1 MKDKLKIELYT
12 VGWNE
17 EFQLPFAIEYWKR
30 FISDE
35 TDFKVIYYDNMST
48 DKSLEILSQY
58 DWIEVRQF
66 DSKNEM
72 NEDFQT
78 IIRNNCW
85 KGSDADWVMM
95 VDVDEVFY
103 CNDIISEL
111 KKFKKQGAAVIACK
125 WYALCGESVPE
136 HKDGV
141 LLHQQIGRG
150 YMQYINHREGQKY
163 FGKLQLFNPK
173 KVTTMNYSP
182 GMHISFP
189 DAPITVS
196 YNITQIH
203 FNKGFGADYVVN
215 RNKEMWERLNKA
227 QKEMGYCYQYGFSE
241 EKTRKEY
248 EENLKKSVDI
258 SNI

>member
-111 KKFKKQGAAVIACK
+111 KKFKKNSETG
-125 WYALCGESVPE
+125 
-136 HKDGV
+136 
-141 LLHQQIGRG
+141 
-150 YMQYINHREGQKY
+150 
-163 FGKLQLFNPK
+163 
-173 KVTTMNYSP
+173 
-182 GMHISFP
+182 
-189 DAPITVS
+189 
-196 YNITQIH
+196 TQ
-203 FNKGFGADYVVN
+203 
-215 RNKEMWERLNKA
+215 
-227 QKEMGYCYQYGFSE
+227 
-241 EKTRKEY
+241 T
-248 EENLKKSVDI
+248 
-258 SNI
+258 